1 MNEMNGILR
10 RTPAGA
16 FSEKI
21 WSLDRRVYHPR
32 YTKET
37 EETKPEKPQKRP
49 DADAA
54 YQGLL

>member
-1 MNEMNGILR
+1 MGGILQ

-16 FSEKI
+16 FSERI

-32 YTKET
+32 YLSET
-37 EETKPEKPQKRP
+37 PAEIEEKSERRSRP
-49 DADAA
+49 DADTA